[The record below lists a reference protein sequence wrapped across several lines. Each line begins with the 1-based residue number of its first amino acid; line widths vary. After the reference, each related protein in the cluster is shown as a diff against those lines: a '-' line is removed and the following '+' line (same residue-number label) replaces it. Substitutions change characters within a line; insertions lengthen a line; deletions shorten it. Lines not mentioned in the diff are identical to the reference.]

1 MLRAQAARLVDLDG
15 RLYLA
20 IDVGGDEPRRVNIAV
35 TDQQLADLL
44 PGILE
49 RLRDR
54 LKGPKP

>member
-1 MLRAQAARLVDLDG
+1 VDLDG

-20 IDVGGDEPRRVNIAV
+20 IDVDGDEPRRVNIAV